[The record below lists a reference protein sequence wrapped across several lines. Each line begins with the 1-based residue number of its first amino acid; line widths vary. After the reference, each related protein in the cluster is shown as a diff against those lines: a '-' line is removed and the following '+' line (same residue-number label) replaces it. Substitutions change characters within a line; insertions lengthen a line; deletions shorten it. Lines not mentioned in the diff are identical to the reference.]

1 MRSTILLLLLT
12 SMTVSGCARLADS
25 RINPLN
31 WFGRSESVAN
41 VDADGNIRAL
51 VPTNGLTVVVD
62 NRSLVGSINSLQINR
77 SPDGAIVQATGAT
90 SSSGYFNAELVPVG
104 QDAGTLTLAMRAAAP
119 TVPQAGVQQ
128 ISAAYVLTNAEL
140 VSINRVVVQGQS
152 NSLSSRR

>member
-1 MRSTILLLLLT
+1 MRLTIILLLFT

-31 WFGRSESVAN
+31 WFGRSENVAN

-51 VPTNGLTVVVD
+51 VPTNGLTVTVD
-62 NRSLVGSINSLQINR
+62 SRQLVASVTSLRINR

-90 SSSGYFNAELVPVG
+90 SSLGYYNAELVPVS
-104 QDAGTLTLAMRAAAP
+104 QDGGTLTLAMRATAPAAP
-119 TVPQAGVQQ
+119 QTGVQQ
-128 ISAAYVLTNAEL
+128 ISAAYLLSNAEL
-140 VSINRVVVQGQS
+140 SGIRRVVVQGQA

>member
-1 MRSTILLLLLT
+1 MRLTIILLLFT

-31 WFGRSESVAN
+31 WFGRSENVAN

-51 VPTNGLTVVVD
+51 VPTNGLTVTVD
-62 NRSLVGSINSLQINR
+62 SRQLVASVTSLRINR

-90 SSSGYFNAELVPVG
+90 SSLGYYNAELVPVS
-104 QDAGTLTLAMRAAAP
+104 QDGGTLTLAMRATAPAAP
-119 TVPQAGVQQ
+119 QTGVQQ
-128 ISAAYVLTNAEL
+128 ISAAYLLSNAEL
-140 VSINRVVVQGQS
+140 SGIRRVVVQGQS